1 MLFQTTKN
9 ILFETGATRKLGSIL
24 NKEGLKR
31 VLIVTDE
38 GIHKAGI
45 MDDALQSLKQS
56 GIETHIFNG
65 VVPDPTEKNATD
77 ATELAIKHNVDSVVG
92 FGGGSAMDV
101 AKIAAY
107 LAKNRE
113 TKIEEIYGV
122 GNATGKRLPL
132 L

>member
-1 MLFQTTKN
+1 
-9 ILFETGATRKLGSIL
+9 
-24 NKEGLKR
+24 
-31 VLIVTDE
+31 
-38 GIHKAGI
+38 
-45 MDDALQSLKQS
+45 
-56 GIETHIFNG
+56 
-65 VVPDPTEKNATD
+65 
-77 ATELAIKHNVDSVVG
+77 
-92 FGGGSAMDV
+92 MDV